1 MRPALVLR
9 TMDARVSMPH
19 RRFPLRPVPRAA
31 WAEHRCAVHVV
42 PRDIKQR
49 ERVTMVF
56 GSSPAGFTHCRVH
69 QRAWVVSLERW
80 VAFHVPT
87 RDGSPGTD
95 AQCDRCAAGD
105 QWAEGVGG
113 QGGWRGAR
121 ARHDP
126 GEAPWR
132 AAAQRTDDLW

>member
-1 MRPALVLR
+1 MRPALVLW

-95 AQCDRCAAGD
+95 APCDRCGVRPHG
-105 QWAEGVGG
+105 AEMVGG
-113 QGGWRGAR
+113 HRGWSEAQTG
-121 ARHDP
+121 HDH
-126 GEAPWR
+126 GEEW
-132 AAAQRTDDLW
+132 